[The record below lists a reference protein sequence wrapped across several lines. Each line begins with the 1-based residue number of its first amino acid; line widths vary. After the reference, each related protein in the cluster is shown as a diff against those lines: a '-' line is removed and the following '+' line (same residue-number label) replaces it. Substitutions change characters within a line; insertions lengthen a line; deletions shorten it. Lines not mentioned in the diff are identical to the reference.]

1 MKYLVCLFI
10 VALWLSPNVARAEE
24 ISGGGIGGH
33 SVDPTGSPPPFQ
45 PRPAGPD
52 TGGPGRQAPPS
63 GNIPNGAPY
72 GPGSGPHPVIGSPGH

>member
-33 SVDPTGSPPPFQ
+33 SVDPTGSPPPSSLAPLAQ
-45 PRPAGPD
+45 ILEVQVARRPPVEIYLM
-52 TGGPGRQAPPS
+52 GRRMAQAA
-63 GNIPNGAPY
+63 AP
-72 GPGSGPHPVIGSPGH
+72 IL